1 MCRDIH
7 QCYTIEGSTWKKKKT
22 KYDTATLKVI
32 ESDMSLDKNCTM
44 WCQKSYKNCRIDVDI
59 LQKTKIDVKVLYNII
74 IILKK
79 CKMFIKSDVTK

>member
-32 ESDMSLDKNCTM
+32 ESDMSLDKN
-44 WCQKSYKNCRIDVDI
+44 SYKNCRIDVEI
-59 LQKTKIDVKVLYNII
+59 L
-74 IILKK
+74 
-79 CKMFIKSDVTK
+79 